1 MGVVALSGA
10 AYKQRFAYGE
20 DYGTSQFKFGP
31 IAEKP
36 MVIDNRG
43 LFLGESRTLLK
54 IYGIEKSIVV
64 GPDVVK
70 YLGSLEDVSRFLVY
84 PMRDGLVDRT
94 DERAWK
100 VIEEVTRYGFLVSKP
115 QARDFD
121 GFYVTAAL
129 SAIAPDYMYERIF
142 DIHAKLD
149 AEGRYV
155 KAVTVIPQPL
165 AVAIAEKSVTC
176 VVVESGHGNTQITP
190 ISAYPIRNAIVALNR
205 GGAEADAIAAEILRD
220 LGYGDRAREE
230 KFVRMFKEAVG
241 LVPRNLDEAV
251 RVAREN
257 PEKFRVVF
265 KVPGTTIEVDMEK
278 NGWMRFLI
286 GEVVFNPEH
295 ELFESYYKR
304 GMSRPRDT
312 VVGETVIRGTLPL
325 VKAIQEALS
334 RVSIELLPKLYND
347 IILSGGN
354 FSWRVPKGLEDVA
367 VDSAEKIRL
376 ELSSLGIESRVHVV
390 SDPLYSV
397 WKGSIVYSVAL
408 PEEVEWDWKAREGW
422 YKRGVHY

>member
-1 MGVVALSGA
+1 MSVAT
-10 AYKQRFAYGE
+10 YKQRYAYGE

-31 IAEKP
+31 IGEKP
-36 MVIDNRG
+36 IVIENRG

-54 IYGIEKSIVV
+54 IYGIEKEVVV

-70 YLGSLEDVSRFLVY
+70 YLGSIEDVSRHLVY
-84 PMRDGLVDRT
+84 PMRDGLIDKNDGRSW
-94 DERAWK
+94 RI
-100 VIEEVTRYGFLVSKP
+100 IEELTRYGFLVSRP
-115 QARDFD
+115 QTRDFD

-129 SAIAPDYMYERIF
+129 SAIAPDYMYERLF
-142 DIHAKLD
+142 EIHAKID
-149 AEGRYV
+149 KEERSV

-205 GGAEADAIAAEILRD
+205 GGAEADAIAAEILKD
-220 LGYGDRAREE
+220 LGFGDRVREE
-230 KFVRMFKEAVG
+230 KFVRLFKEAVG
-241 LVPRNLDEAV
+241 LVPRNLDAAIKA
-251 RVAREN
+251 ARQN
-257 PEKFRVVF
+257 PERFAVSF
-265 KVPGTTIEVDMEK
+265 KIPGTTIEVNLER

-286 GEVVFNPEH
+286 GEVIFNPEH
-295 ELFESYYKR
+295 EVFESYYKR
-304 GMSRPRDT
+304 GMPRPRDT
-312 VVGETVIRGTLPL
+312 VMGEFVVRGTLPL
-325 VKAIQEALS
+325 VNAIQEALS
-334 RVSIELLPKLYND
+334 RVSIELLPRLYND

-376 ELSSLGIESRVHVV
+376 GLAELGIDSRVHIVA
-390 SDPLYSV
+390 DPLYSV
-397 WKGSIVYSVAL
+397 WKGAIVYSIAL
-408 PEEVEWDWKAREGW
+408 PEDVEWDWRSREGW